1 MSQLNILNFPFRAI
15 KNRSILIV
23 LSGIVIGM
31 LLLKSWVL
39 GVGLLG
45 LAVVV
50 CLAMRSAL
58 VVWILLMFNMLFISN
73 YTYPPV
79 STILFWG
86 LTGIFILSVFW
97 YRFYLGK
104 DIVWGDSYFWM
115 ALISWYIWGI
125 VTALLSPDLTLSI
138 KEMLR
143 YGIMIG
149 ILFAYIQWFADKMSL
164 RLVLRGL
171 WVSLCLYALLITAKN
186 FFPGHR
192 AGFLLGDH
200 WHSQPESAGYF
211 ATFIPLFLSLI
222 KRMRGRIWKTGL
234 WILVFFGVIVASS
247 STAAVIAS
255 IVGVMALF
263 AFALPKI
270 SGRIAIFGLMASI
283 AIFILGS
290 MYLKG
295 FNEMLVYQMSGR
307 ERIWP
312 AAVHATESHPLFG
325 VGPGRWSQ
333 WFGTHY
339 FATDFIFDDFQGNT
353 FMLNPATL
361 DGQAHNLFLTKSAEM
376 GIPSLI
382 LLLAVFG
389 FWFRKSFGV
398 YCCLPDGWR
407 RDLVRGCL
415 ATFVGLTFFC
425 FFENGPIIG
434 TAREGEIVFVTMI
447 LAMPFAVGSSY
458 KKLWEVDV

>member
-58 VVWILLMFNMLFISN
+58 VVWALLMFNMLFISN

-149 ILFAYIQWFADKMSL
+149 ILFAYI
-164 RLVLRGL
+164 
-171 WVSLCLYALLITAKN
+171 
-186 FFPGHR
+186 
-192 AGFLLGDH
+192 
-200 WHSQPESAGYF
+200 
-211 ATFIPLFLSLI
+211 
-222 KRMRGRIWKTGL
+222 
-234 WILVFFGVIVASS
+234 
-247 STAAVIAS
+247 
-255 IVGVMALF
+255 
-263 AFALPKI
+263 
-270 SGRIAIFGLMASI
+270 
-283 AIFILGS
+283 
-290 MYLKG
+290 
-295 FNEMLVYQMSGR
+295 
-307 ERIWP
+307 
-312 AAVHATESHPLFG
+312 
-325 VGPGRWSQ
+325 
-333 WFGTHY
+333 
-339 FATDFIFDDFQGNT
+339 
-353 FMLNPATL
+353 
-361 DGQAHNLFLTKSAEM
+361 
-376 GIPSLI
+376 
-382 LLLAVFG
+382 
-389 FWFRKSFGV
+389 
-398 YCCLPDGWR
+398 
-407 RDLVRGCL
+407 
-415 ATFVGLTFFC
+415 
-425 FFENGPIIG
+425 
-434 TAREGEIVFVTMI
+434 
-447 LAMPFAVGSSY
+447 
-458 KKLWEVDV
+458 